1 MWCVTPLASVGAFH
15 VPYRLRTH
23 RQIEVTLN
31 RRDHRLAMVPALRGG
46 ARRLRFGFVWCVS
59 SALPARP
66 CNSGGA
72 FSCPGRMGGMARVY
86 QVSLRTLLELVFVAA
101 VAFAFIYWRNQPS
114 PEPSGRYQFISTQ
127 SGEQRGV
134 FLDTKTGKAWRG
146 WLGRRQWQQI
156 ATPVDDAAPV
166 PAPPATA
173 ANVTPAMPTTA
184 APSQGE
190 FR

>member
-1 MWCVTPLASVGAFH
+1 VA
-15 VPYRLRTH
+15 RLCAG
-23 RQIEVTLN
+23 
-31 RRDHRLAMVPALRGG
+31 RRPSHHHI
-46 ARRLRFGFVWCVS
+46 
-59 SALPARP
+59 P

-72 FSCPGRMGGMARVY
+72 FLCGGRMGGMARVY

-114 PEPSGRYQFISTQ
+114 PEPSGRYQFISTT

-134 FLDTKTGKAWRG
+134 FLDTKTGKACGG
-146 WLGRRQWQQI
+146 WLGRRQWQPI
-156 ATPVDDAAPV
+156 ATPVDDAAPA

-173 ANVTPAMPTTA
+173 ANVTPAMPTTP